1 MAVSQQKVEAT
12 SENNAASN
20 HSNDYAACMRENKGF
35 SEKGSDAQ
43 VSLFINSALAV
54 NHIVKGISS
63 ASDMIDVILGC
74 ILRMLQNI
82 SNVG

>member
-1 MAVSQQKVEAT
+1 
-12 SENNAASN
+12 
-20 HSNDYAACMRENKGF
+20 MRKNKGF

-54 NHIVKGISS
+54 NRIVKGISS

-82 SNVG
+82 SNLG